1 MVSNLERLYERLY
14 GESDRGRAEGFVP
27 EALAA

>member
-14 GESDRGRAEGFVP
+14 ESDRGRTEGFVP